1 MKKSLFFLFF
11 FISVSVLKAQNLDTA
26 SLNAAFSKVKKEKAP
41 DKRSVHFVLSYKQDT
56 AIIESSSEEAI
67 KAFNMQFKAENHPK
81 IKRILLPDAN
91 LKGKIYGV
99 ANLSVANNRLNPAHS
114 AELVTQILMG
124 TPVEVLKKQSGFFY
138 VRTPEGYLSWVDG
151 AAIKDM
157 TLEELQ
163 AWKAA
168 EKIIISADYGHV
180 YSEPNKE
187 SARVSDLVSGNILK
201 NIGETGSFIKVEFPD
216 KRTGYV
222 EKNKT
227 ESYKIWLSKGL
238 PNAGNILNSANKFIG
253 VPYLWGGTSI
263 KGMDCSGFTKTAFF
277 LNGIILPRDAS
288 QQVLVGTPVE
298 VITANNFDV
307 DKAVKNLL
315 PGDLL
320 FFAGSKKPGS
330 LEGRITHVAIYMG
343 DGKMIQS
350 AGMVK
355 ISSLYPNDPTYDT
368 AVSNIVSAK
377 RVLNNVGNPE
387 ITKVEN
393 HGWYK

>member
-1 MKKSLFFLFF
+1 MKRWIKTALIGCTALPLFAQQADT
-11 FISVSVLKAQNLDTA
+11 SVV
-26 SLNAAFSKVKKEKAP
+26 NAAFNQVRKQYAP
-41 DKRSVHFVLSYKQDT
+41 DKRSVHFVLSYNKDT
-56 AIIESSSEEAI
+56 AVIESTSELAVNAFKEAS
-67 KAFNMQFKAENHPK
+67 KAAKNTHFKS
-81 IKRILLPDAN
+81 ILLPNAS
-91 LKGKIYGV
+91 LKGKTFGV
-99 ANLSVANNRLNPAHS
+99 ANLSVANNRLTPAHS

-138 VRTPEGYLSWVDG
+138 IRTPEGYLSWVDG
-151 AAIKDM
+151 ASIKDM
-157 TLEELQ
+157 TAAEMQ
-163 AWKAA
+163 AWKSA
-168 EKIIISADYGHV
+168 EKVIVSADYGHV
-180 YSEPNKE
+180 FGEADRQ
-187 SARVSDLVSGNILK
+187 SARVSDVVSGNILK
-201 NIGETGSFIKVEFPD
+201 KTGESGNFFKVEFPD
-216 KRTGYV
+216 NRVGYL
-222 EKNKT
+222 EKT
-227 ESYKIWLSKGL
+227 MAESYNVWLKKGI
-238 PNAGNILNSANKFIG
+238 PNAENILSAANKFIG

-263 KGMDCSGFTKTAFF
+263 KGMDCSGFTKTAFY

-288 QQVLVGTPVE
+288 QQVHVGTPVE

-355 ISSLYPNDPTYDT
+355 VSSLYKNEPSYDT

-377 RVLNNVGNPE
+377 RVLNNVGQPD

-393 HGWYK
+393 HAWYK